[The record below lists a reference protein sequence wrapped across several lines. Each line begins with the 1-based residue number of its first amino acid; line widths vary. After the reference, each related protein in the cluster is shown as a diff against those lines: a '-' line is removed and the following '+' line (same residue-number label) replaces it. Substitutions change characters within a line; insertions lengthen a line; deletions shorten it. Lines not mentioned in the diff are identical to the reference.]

1 MAVGAI
7 VNHNRCSTIG
17 PQQLQKVCRI
27 MQKLLKDEVV
37 SLLMLMQ
44 NTVSASD
51 LYQINNRSWDRS
63 LIVFEK
69 KGGSGNY
76 SLTRFIL
83 CEKIRNEDFR
93 NNGQNLLKTSCL
105 RYKT

>member
-1 MAVGAI
+1 
-7 VNHNRCSTIG
+7 
-17 PQQLQKVCRI
+17 
-27 MQKLLKDEVV
+27 
-37 SLLMLMQ
+37 MQ

-83 CEKIRNEDFR
+83 CEKIRNED
-93 NNGQNLLKTSCL
+93 LKPPASDTKPKDPFSKERVFDFIVIYLYYITSL
-105 RYKT
+105 HQSLDGTK